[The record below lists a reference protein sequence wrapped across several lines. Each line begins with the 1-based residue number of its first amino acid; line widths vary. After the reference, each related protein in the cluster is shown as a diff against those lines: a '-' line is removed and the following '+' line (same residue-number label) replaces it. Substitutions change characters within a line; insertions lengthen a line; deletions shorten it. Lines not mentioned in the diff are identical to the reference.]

1 MSPVR
6 VLIVDDHEVTRRAI
20 RSFLIPFLEWEI
32 CGEAVDGLD
41 AVEKAGSLRPSI
53 ILMDISMPRMNGL
66 EATRTIKTTHPES
79 KVVIVSQN
87 DPSIVSVQ
95 AREAGAVAY
104 VSKKDIGQDLIP
116 TLRKLFDAPPTPVA
130 HKAVAINAP
139 SPKPTWVAGGGE
151 MARLIR
157 EKDWSQTALGPL
169 ESWPQS
175 LRIAVNLMLNSRQP
189 MWVGWGREMSFLY
202 NDAYISILGLAK
214 HPNALARPASEVWEE
229 IWDFCGPLTQKVFKK
244 GEATFV
250 DDVRLFMNRG
260 DLLEENFYS
269 FSYNPIFDESGKISG
284 LFCPNTDT
292 TSKILN
298 ARRLGTL
305 SELTAKSLVERST
318 DAACASSFA
327 TIAKNPDDIPFALLY
342 LLDADG
348 KQAILEQATGI
359 SLDLEK
365 LSTPQIDLGE
375 ASRAF
380 EFWRLSG
387 ILRYGLPEIISLE
400 DLTSVPAGPAG
411 QPLKQAIVLPV
422 TSGRPD
428 RPVGILIAGVNPTRR
443 LDSEYQT
450 FYVFLATQVA
460 TAIQNARAAEQDRKR
475 AEALAEID
483 RAKTV
488 FFSNVS
494 HEFRTPLTLM
504 LGPVE
509 DLLSRSH
516 TDLSPSTKNQLE
528 LVNRN
533 GSRLLRLVNTL
544 LDFSRIE
551 AGRMQVVY
559 QPTDLSAFTLELA
572 SVFRSAT
579 EKAGLRLELDCPKL
593 DEPVY
598 VDRDMWEKIVLN
610 LISNAFKFTFDG
622 EIAVSMEQAENMAE
636 LRVRDTGIGIP
647 ADEIPRLFDRF
658 HRVQN
663 AQSRT
668 HEGSGIGLALVQELV
683 RLHAGFVR
691 VESAPGRGSTFIVSI
706 PLGRSHLPQEKIGRS
721 RSLAST
727 AVGATPFLE
736 EAMGW
741 LSPVDPAASESEVPP
756 GRELLQVP
764 CPSIPE
770 NGDASPGRSLVLIA
784 DDNADMRSYL
794 YRLLAERYEVIA
806 VANGRIA
813 LETVGQRI
821 PDLIL
826 SDVMMPQ
833 LDGFGLLHE
842 LRSDPKT
849 KTIPVILLS
858 ARAGEESRVEGMEHG
873 ADDYLIK
880 PFSARELLARVQTHL
895 EMARIRKLSEQT
907 LRRQTEQF
915 ETLLNEAPL
924 GVYLIDGKFKVR
936 AVNPAAQYVFKNIS
950 NLIGRDFDAVLHTL
964 WPKEF
969 ADEIVKKFRHTLE
982 TGEAYFSPEETENRL
997 DLGVREVYEWQI
1009 SRIPIPE
1016 EGYGVVC
1023 YFRDI
1028 SRQVHAREAIAA
1040 SEKRLRLASEAAE
1053 LGIWHWYPGQDQV
1066 WWENERPYEIFGRDR
1081 EEGPISL
1088 SELRENV
1095 IHFEDGPIFD
1105 RAISKMLD
1113 TGARLFFQ
1121 GRIHRKNGSVGW
1133 VELRGQLEHGED
1145 GSPWRVLGT
1154 IVDVTQRK
1162 QAEEQ
1167 LRQQRERVDLV
1178 ADAAAVGFWF
1188 CDLPFDRL
1196 QWDHRVKE
1204 HFWLPPET
1212 DVTIE
1217 LFYERLH
1224 PEDRERTR
1232 QTIEASIHSKLPY
1245 DIEYRTISPDGR
1257 EKWIRAIGRTFY
1269 DSDMR
1274 PKSFDGVT
1282 LDITESKRDE
1292 ERERRNTAETI
1303 AATAKFRAVFEQS
1316 SVFAAIMTLDG
1327 KVIDANRLC
1336 LEVCGYRLEDVL
1348 GQYFWDTGWWR
1359 NSKDAREKIR
1369 SGAER
1374 AAQGVPY
1381 TDTLIY
1387 HWADG
1392 TERLVDFGLYPIL
1405 DPEGNVIFL
1414 HPTGIDIT
1422 ERARAEEE
1430 LRKSEEKLRILAEE
1444 LETQVR
1450 TRTRELEQRNAEVLQ
1465 QSEQLSELSRRLLQ
1479 AQDQERRHIAREL
1492 HDSAGQIV
1500 TVLGMQLAKIGDFSK
1515 QDESQTKRDVE
1526 DCQHLVRQLS
1536 QEIRTTSYLL
1546 YPPLLDEAG
1555 LSQALSWYIEGL
1567 SQRSGLKVELGI
1579 SAGFG
1584 RLPRDMELIV
1594 YRLVQECLT
1603 NIHRHSG
1610 SKSAQIRIWREAAK
1624 VSLEIRDAGKG
1635 IPAEKLSQLQS
1646 QGGGVGIRG
1655 MRERIRQFDGAM
1667 KITSADSGT
1676 TIVFEFPIPLTSDSP
1691 TENIG
1696 RHVQAPS

>member
-6 VLIVDDHEVTRRAI
+6 VLIVDDHEITRRAI
-20 RSFLIPFLEWEI
+20 RSFLIPYPEWQI
-32 CGEAVDGLD
+32 CGEAIDGID
-41 AVEKAGSLRPSI
+41 AVEKANSLRPCI

-66 EATRTIKTTHPES
+66 EATKVIKQKNPES
-79 KVVIVSQN
+79 KIIIVSQN

-104 VSKKDIGQDLIP
+104 VTKKDIGQDLVP
-116 TLRKLFDAPPTPVA
+116 TLRKLADVSPAPA
-130 HKAVAINAP
+130 ESKAETSEVPPPRTN
-139 SPKPTWVAGGGE
+139 WVAGEGE

-157 EKDWSQTALGPL
+157 EKDWSKTPLGAL

-189 MWVGWGREMSFLY
+189 MWVGWGREMFFLY

-214 HPNALARPASEVWEE
+214 HPNALARRASEIWEE
-229 IWDFCGPLTQKVFKK
+229 IWDFCGPLTAKVFEK

-250 DDVRLFMNRG
+250 DDVQLFMNRG

-269 FSYNPIFDESGKISG
+269 FSYNPIFDEAGEISG

-292 TSKILN
+292 TPKTLN
-298 ARRLGTL
+298 ARRLRTL

-342 LLDADG
+342 LLDAEG
-348 KQAILEQATGI
+348 NRAFLEQTTGI

-365 LSTPQIDLGE
+365 LSPPQIDLE
-375 ASRAF
+375 KNSRES
-380 EFWRLSG
+380 EFWHLNRMLSH
-387 ILRYGLPEIISLE
+387 GLPEIISLDE
-400 DLTSVPAGPAG
+400 LSTVPAGLAG
-411 QPLKQAIVLPV
+411 QPLKQAIILPV
-422 TSGRPD
+422 TSGRQD
-428 RPVGILIAGVNPTRR
+428 RPIAILIAGVNPTRR
-443 LDSEYQT
+443 LDSEYHT
-450 FYVFLATQVA
+450 FYGLLATQVA
-460 TAIQNARAAEQDRKR
+460 TVIQNARAAEEDRKR
-475 AEALAEID
+475 AESLAELD

-516 TDLSPSTKNQLE
+516 TDLSPSAKNQLE
-528 LVNRN
+528 LVSRN

-579 EKAGLRLELDCPKL
+579 EKAGLLLELDCRTL

-622 EIAVSMEQAENMAE
+622 TIAVSLEQTGNTAE
-636 LRVRDTGIGIP
+636 LRVRDTGIGVP
-647 ADEIPRLFDRF
+647 ANEVPRLFDRF

-663 AQSRT
+663 ARSRT

-683 RLHAGFVR
+683 KLHSGFVR
-691 VESAPGRGSTFIVSI
+691 VESSPGNGSTFIVSI
-706 PLGRSHLPQEKIGRS
+706 PLGRGHLPQDRIGLA

-727 AVGATPFLE
+727 AVGATPFVE

-741 LSPVDPAASESEVPP
+741 LPVSNPGAAQSEPP
-756 GRELLQVP
+756 IGRELLQVP
-764 CPSIPE
+764 CPPVSG
-770 NGDASPGRSLVLIA
+770 NGDAFAARHHVLIA
-784 DDNADMRSYL
+784 DDNADMRDYL
-794 YRLLAERYEVIA
+794 YRLLAERYEVKA
-806 VANGRIA
+806 VANGQAA
-813 LETVGQRI
+813 LEAVGRRT

-826 SDVMMPQ
+826 SDVMMPE
-833 LDGFGLLHE
+833 LDGFGLLHK
-842 LRSDPKT
+842 LRSEPKT

-895 EMARIRKLSEQT
+895 EMARIRKLSEES

-924 GVYLIDGKFKVR
+924 GVYLIDSQLKIRAANPTADHVFGNIPDIIGK
-936 AVNPAAQYVFKNIS
+936 
-950 NLIGRDFDAVLHTL
+950 DFEEVLRKL
-964 WPKEF
+964 WPKQYAE
-969 ADEIVKKFRHTLE
+969 EILERFRHTLT
-982 TGEAYFSPEETENRL
+982 TGEPYLVSEHIENRL

-1009 SRIPIPE
+1009 SCIPIPE
-1016 EGYGVVC
+1016 EEDGVVC

-1028 SRQVHAREAIAA
+1028 SRQVHAREAIVA
-1040 SEKRLRLASEAAE
+1040 SEARLRLASEAAE

-1066 WWENERPYEIFGRDR
+1066 WWENDRPYEIFGRDR
-1081 EEGPISL
+1081 DEGPIYL
-1088 SELRENV
+1088 SEFRENI
-1095 IHFEDGPIFD
+1095 IHFEDGPKLD
-1105 RAISKMLD
+1105 RAISEMLD
-1113 TGARLFFQ
+1113 KGARLFFQ
-1121 GRIHRKNGSVGW
+1121 GRIHRKDGSIAW
-1133 VELRGQLEHGED
+1133 IELSGQLEHSED
-1145 GSPWRVLGT
+1145 GTPWRVLGAVLD
-1154 IVDVTQRK
+1154 ITQRK
-1162 QAEEQ
+1162 QSEVQ
-1167 LRQQRERVDLV
+1167 LRQQRERMDLV
-1178 ADAAAVGFWF
+1178 AAAADVGFWF
-1188 CDLPFDRL
+1188 CDLPFDHL
-1196 QWDHRVKE
+1196 IWDNRVKE
-1204 HFWLPPET
+1204 HFWLTPET
-1212 DVTIE
+1212 DVTIDM
-1217 LFYERLH
+1217 FYDRLH
-1224 PEDRERTR
+1224 PDDRERTR
-1232 QTIEASIHSKLPY
+1232 QAIAASISNQLPY
-1245 DIEYRTISPDGR
+1245 DIEYRTVSEDGQ

-1269 DSDMR
+1269 DSEMR
-1274 PKSFDGVT
+1274 PKSFDGLT

-1292 ERERRNTAETI
+1292 ERERRITTETI

-1336 LEVCGYRLEDVL
+1336 LEMCGYRLEDVL
-1348 GQYFWDTGWWR
+1348 GHYFWDTGWWR
-1359 NSKDAREKIR
+1359 NSKEAQKKIR
-1369 SGAER
+1369 AGAER
-1374 AAQGVPY
+1374 AARGIPY

-1405 DPEGNVIFL
+1405 DPEGKVIFL

-1422 ERARAEEE
+1422 ERARAAEE
-1430 LRKSEEKLRILAEE
+1430 LRNSEEKLRTLAEE

-1450 TRTRELEQRNAEVLQ
+1450 ARTRELEQRNAEVLQ

-1500 TVLGMQLAKIGDFSK
+1500 TVLSMQLAKIGDFAK
-1515 QDESQTKRDVE
+1515 LNPSQAKKDME

-1546 YPPLLDEAG
+1546 YPPLLDETG
-1555 LSQALSWYIEGL
+1555 LNQALSWYIEGL
-1567 SQRSGLKVELGI
+1567 SQRSGLEVHLGI
-1579 SAGFG
+1579 PAGFG

-1610 SKSAQIRIWREAAK
+1610 SKSAQIRIRRERDK
-1624 VSLEIRDAGKG
+1624 LSLEIQDAGKG
-1635 IPAEKLSQLQS
+1635 ISPEKMSLLQS
-1646 QGGGVGIRG
+1646 QRGGVGIRG
-1655 MRERIRQFDGAM
+1655 MRERIRQFHGTM
-1667 KITSADSGT
+1667 QITSNPSGT
-1676 TIVFEFPIPLTSDSP
+1676 TISFEFPIPLKGDSAAGTIGNHIQTSS
-1691 TENIG
+1691 
-1696 RHVQAPS
+1696 